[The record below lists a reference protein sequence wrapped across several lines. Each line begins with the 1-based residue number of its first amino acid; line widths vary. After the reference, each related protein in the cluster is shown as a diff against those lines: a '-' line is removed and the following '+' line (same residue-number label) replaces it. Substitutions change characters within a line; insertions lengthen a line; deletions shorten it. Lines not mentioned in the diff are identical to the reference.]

1 VIAVASFLLFFG
13 ISPGAPLKSGT
24 RYRIFFPQLTLN
36 SADGER
42 IDRLDISMACGSFRS
57 ISTIPE
63 DWSVQVVSPSSART
77 SFAADAGHGATS
89 LWNLR
94 QFQGALTISVDERE
108 CFELSA
114 KVTAVMQDSSRI
126 IDIPL
131 SKLVL
136 RP

>member
-1 VIAVASFLLFFG
+1 VIALAFFFLFLG
-13 ISPGAPLKSGT
+13 ICPGAPLKSGA
-24 RYRIFFPQLTLN
+24 RYRVFFPQLTLN
-36 SADGER
+36 SAEGER
-42 IDRLDISMACGSFRS
+42 IDRLDISMVCGSFRS
-57 ISTIPE
+57 ISTIPQ

-77 SFAADAGHGATS
+77 SFAADAGHGETT

-94 QFQGALTISVDERE
+94 QFQGTVTISVDERE
-108 CFELSA
+108 CFDLSA
-114 KVTAVMQDSSRI
+114 KVTATMQDNSRV